1 MHRDLKAD
9 NVLFWIEEMKIKI
22 IDFGL
27 SKTIDG
33 TQAQMKTFFG
43 TEPYMAPEMLV
54 GSYVGGN
61 YDSKVDVWA
70 FGVLAYFLVFKTV
83 PF

>member
-1 MHRDLKAD
+1 
-9 NVLFWIEEMKIKI
+9 MKIKI

-33 TQAQMKTFFG
+33 TQAQMDTFFG
-43 TEPYMAPEMLV
+43 TEPYMAPEILV
-54 GSYVGGN
+54 ASYIGGE
-61 YDSKVDVWA
+61 YDLKIDVWA
-70 FGVLAYFLVFKTV
+70 FGVLTYFLVFRTL